1 MDILLIMAIDETGF
15 NTIFSLNDA
24 GYFTAARAIYL
35 LHTFFGRHGGKK
47 YEWREKM
54 QLMEKQKKSPNSLI
68 GVKAVFV
75 LTEKRRPAFQ
85 MQKH

>member
-1 MDILLIMAIDETGF
+1 MT
-15 NTIFSLNDA
+15 
-24 GYFTAARAIYL
+24 R
-35 LHTFFGRHGGKK
+35 
-47 YEWREKM
+47 KM
-54 QLMEKQKKSPNSLI
+54 QLMEKQKSPNSLI

>member
-1 MDILLIMAIDETGF
+1 
-15 NTIFSLNDA
+15 
-24 GYFTAARAIYL
+24 
-35 LHTFFGRHGGKK
+35 
-47 YEWREKM
+47 M